1 MQTDVIEFLLIVKTT
16 HTFSTTALIATTFSA
31 ILWLKHIKS
40 TKSYHM
46 NNKNLIQAKFPTHI
60 ILYLVVVVTV
70 YYYVSV
76 VL

>member
-1 MQTDVIEFLLIVKTT
+1 MQTDVMEFLLIVKTNR
-16 HTFSTTALIATTFSA
+16 FSTTALIATTFSA

-40 TKSYHM
+40 AKSYEQQ
-46 NNKNLIQAKFPTHI
+46 NFQHI
-60 ILYLVVVVTV
+60 ILYSVVVVMV